1 MNLSKRRFG
10 RIAVFHSKNLLGEAR
25 KNLKKSLGKSIQTK
39 KLYQFILGKTL
50 QERPMKAAW
59 FDALLFDPRFGGP
72 KLPILW
78 RHFGTRLET
87 TSSEAPKS
95 EPGKA
100 AACRQVSR

>member
-1 MNLSKRRFG
+1 
-10 RIAVFHSKNLLGEAR
+10 
-25 KNLKKSLGKSIQTK
+25 
-39 KLYQFILGKTL
+39 
-50 QERPMKAAW
+50 MKAAW

>member
-1 MNLSKRRFG
+1 MKRKIVLSYLSHF
-10 RIAVFHSKNLLGEAR
+10 A
-25 KNLKKSLGKSIQTK
+25 
-39 KLYQFILGKTL
+39 L